1 MGFNSSGWGTI
12 TSGQPPIV
20 TGIIWSPYNA
30 DKTGGSDQGAQ
41 INLAFAQT
49 DGFSTTSFDQTKQ
62 INPDGTVA
70 YFVSVSCASQIGVN
84 EKIDFGLQGG
94 GF

>member
-30 DKTGGSDQGAQ
+30 DKTGGSDQG
-41 INLAFAQT
+41 AQT